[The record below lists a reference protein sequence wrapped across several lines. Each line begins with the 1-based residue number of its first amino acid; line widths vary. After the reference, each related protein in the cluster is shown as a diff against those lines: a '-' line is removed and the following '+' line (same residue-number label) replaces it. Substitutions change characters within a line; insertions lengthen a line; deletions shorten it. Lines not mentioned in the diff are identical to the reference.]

1 MPRKDAVSILVLD
14 DDDGFRRFL
23 ATALQGAGYLVVDT
37 GDPMEALHLLDGR
50 RRFELLIAD
59 VQLGQSQPHGI
70 AIANMAMLKRRRLK
84 VIFVSGDPDKAAHM
98 IDRQA
103 TPLLSKPIRLASL
116 LTEVRA
122 VLASRA
128 AP

>member
-1 MPRKDAVSILVLD
+1 MPKKDAVSILVLD

-37 GDPMEALHLLDGR
+37 GDPMEALQLLDGK

-59 VQLGQSQPHGI
+59 VQLGQSEPHGI
-70 AIANMAMLKRRRLK
+70 AVANMAMLKRRRLK
-84 VIFVSGDPDKAAHM
+84 VIFVTGDPDKAARM

>member
-14 DDDGFRRFL
+14 DDDGFRRFI

-37 GDPMEALHLLDGR
+37 GDPMEALQLLDGR

-70 AIANMAMLKRRRLK
+70 AIANMAMLKQRLK
-84 VIFVSGDPDKAAHM
+84 VIFVTGDPDKAARM

>member
-50 RRFELLIAD
+50 RRFEVLIAD

-84 VIFVSGDPDKAAHM
+84 VIFVSGDPDKAARM

>member
-37 GDPMEALHLLDGR
+37 GDPMEALQLLDGR

-84 VIFVSGDPDKAAHM
+84 VIFVTGDPDKAERM

>member
-14 DDDGFRRFL
+14 DNDGFRRFL

-70 AIANMAMLKRRRLK
+70 AIANMAMQKRRRLK
-84 VIFVSGDPDKAAHM
+84 VIFVTGDPDKAARM

>member
-1 MPRKDAVSILVLD
+1 MPKKDAVSILVLD

-37 GDPMEALHLLDGR
+37 GDPMEALQLLDGK

-59 VQLGQSQPHGI
+59 VQLGQSEPHGI
-70 AIANMAMLKRRRLK
+70 AVANMAMLKRRRLK
-84 VIFVSGDPDKAAHM
+84 VIFVTGDPDKAARM

-116 LTEVRA
+116 LTEVRT

>member
-1 MPRKDAVSILVLD
+1 MPTKDAVSILVLD
-14 DDDGFRRFL
+14 DDDGFRRFI

-37 GDPMEALHLLDGR
+37 GDPMEALQLLDGR

-70 AIANMAMLKRRRLK
+70 AIANMAMLKQRLK
-84 VIFVSGDPDKAAHM
+84 VIFVTGDPDKAARM

>member
-70 AIANMAMLKRRRLK
+70 AIANMAMLKRRGLK
-84 VIFVSGDPDKAAHM
+84 VIFVSGDPDKAARM

>member
-1 MPRKDAVSILVLD
+1 MPRKDALSILVLD

-37 GDPMEALHLLDGR
+37 GDPMEALQLLDSR

-59 VQLGQSQPHGI
+59 VQLGQSQPHGL

-84 VIFVSGDPDKAAHM
+84 VIFVTGDPDKAARM

-103 TPLLSKPIRLASL
+103 TPLLSKPIRLDSL